1 MTGLELNLG
10 GAYTAA
16 KVFERADS
24 VSSAPRLIRGI
35 FAPTFSCGAAL
46 GRRAS
51 GLRRVAVVI
60 QDPQGKSDRLAYG
73 SVQPPGTPLPLN
85 KARGKLNITVRRTT
99 MSAQALRASVSDAD
113 LIARLRT
120 IPGSDHLINALLGE
134 GLEVV
139 VQLPAPSYDF
149 GMIRLDE
156 VRALLSLLLE
166 PLLEGG
172 EPDEAQLLP
181 ALQVAARLLAE
192 AAAGFSSKGVI

>member
-16 KVFERADS
+16 KVFERADAT
-24 VSSAPRLIRGI
+24 SSAPRLIRGI

-51 GLRRVAVVI
+51 GLRRVAVAI
-60 QDPQGKSDRLAYG
+60 QDPQGKSDRLTCS

-85 KARGKLNITVRRTT
+85 KARGELNKSTRRTD

-113 LIARLRT
+113 LISRLRA

-166 PLLEGG
+166 PLLEGVK
-172 EPDEAQLLP
+172 PDAAQLLP
-181 ALQVAARLLAE
+181 ALQVADRLLAE
-192 AAAGFSSKGVI
+192 ARAGFSSKGV